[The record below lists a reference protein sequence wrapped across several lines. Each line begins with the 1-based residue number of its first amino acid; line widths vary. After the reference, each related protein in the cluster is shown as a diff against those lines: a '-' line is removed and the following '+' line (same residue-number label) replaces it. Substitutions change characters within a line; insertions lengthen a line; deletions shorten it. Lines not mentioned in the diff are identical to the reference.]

1 MIKYISVNEEIS
13 NAMTKCNN
21 IKTAERLVRFFQK
34 QDEKYTYDT
43 DKSKYYINSFFP
55 TFPSKA
61 WERMVNGISEISN
74 YNKRVPLQADIV
86 VTGRCHCKCWHCFR
100 AKHNKN
106 DLTLDKIKEVMESL
120 NNLGT
125 SVVGI
130 TGGEPMLREDILEI
144 IKAIPNEM
152 EGHLYTTGYGIT
164 EEFAKNLKNSNITRC
179 IISLDHYDE
188 EIVCNS
194 RNNENAYSDATN
206 AVKLLAKNNIYT
218 AVTVCI
224 NENLSDPDKLEKYFD
239 FVKDLGASEIRIVM
253 QIPQG
258 KLENKNVGRIYA
270 QNIDMVKSFKRKY
283 NKKENFPTIV
293 NFCEIESSNYFGC
306 NAGANYIAIN
316 NDGYVTPCVAVP
328 LSFGSVYE
336 NKLENI
342 YNKMGKYFLESSK
355 VCYGISSSRIIA
367 SEKIDTSSS
376 PLSLNTSKN
385 IAKKCAMATGKGELF
400 HYCKTV

>member
-21 IKTAERLVRFFQK
+21 IKTAERLVSFFQK

-342 YNKMGKYFLESSK
+342 YNKMGKYFLESESLLWN
-355 VCYGISSSRIIA
+355 II
-367 SEKIDTSSS
+367 
-376 PLSLNTSKN
+376 
-385 IAKKCAMATGKGELF
+385 
-400 HYCKTV
+400 